1 VTERPDKGSS
11 KKGIV
16 SVSPVLKNPVVAFLS
31 AAVMKRAKFFG
42 GNPMQ
47 KIGLIKSLSVAL
59 FLLAFLAGRTFAD
72 DIILTAP
79 DYAKIG
85 NPFTVMVTT
94 DDFPE
99 KGILSWRGIEVPLDF
114 RKEKNRYFALV
125 MLGSQADEEPVTD
138 SVVEVCLNIRGKTE
152 VLKKQVTLKAVTY
165 PVQHLSVPKKMVTP
179 PEEVLDRVRRESAM
193 VKKALAVSKPGRL
206 WEIPFVPPLEGAVTS
221 PYGTTRTMNG
231 VKKGI
236 HTGVDLRA
244 AVGTSVVAPAGGMVV
259 LADDLYFAGKCVYID
274 HGNGV
279 FSVVMHLSEIAVKA
293 GDTVRPGDLVGKTGR
308 SGRVTGPHLHF
319 GVRVHGKWVN
329 PLPLV
334 AADQ

>member
-1 VTERPDKGSS
+1 M
-11 KKGIV
+11 
-16 SVSPVLKNPVVAFLS
+16 LK
-31 AAVMKRAKFFG
+31 R
-42 GNPMQ
+42 
-47 KIGLIKSLSVAL
+47 GLFQSFCVAL
-59 FLLAFLAGRTFAD
+59 FAVVFLSGRTLAA

-79 DYAKIG
+79 DYAGIG
-85 NPFTVMVTT
+85 KPFTVMVFTE
-94 DDFPE
+94 DLPDE
-99 KGILSWRGIEVPLDF
+99 GALSWRGTEVPMDF
-114 RKEKNRYFALV
+114 RKEGNGHFALV
-125 MLGSQADEEPVTD
+125 MLGSQADEEPGTD
-138 SVVEVCLNIRGKTE
+138 FVMEVRLNIRGKTE
-152 VLKKQVTLKAVTY
+152 VLEKQVTLKAVTY

-179 PEEVLDRVRRESAM
+179 PEEVLERIRRESAM
-193 VKKALAVSKPGRL
+193 VKKALAGSNPGRL
-206 WEIPFVPPLEGAVTS
+206 WEIPFVPPLEGTVTS

-244 AVGTSVVAPAGGMVV
+244 AMGTPVVAPAGGVVV

-279 FSVVMHLSEIAVKA
+279 FSVMMHLSEIAVQD

-329 PLPLV
+329 PLPLI
-334 AADQ
+334 ARDQS